1 MQLRDY
7 QNLAISNIRKSY
19 EAGNKNVLLTLPT
32 GAGKTVI
39 FSEITRL
46 AGLKGAN
53 VLILVHRKEL
63 IDQAGDKLTK
73 ADVKY
78 GIIAAGH
85 KESKSNVQIASVQ
98 TLINRLNN
106 PDQYN
111 LIIIDEAHHAVANSW
126 RKIFEFYKKAKRLG
140 VTATPMRMTGAGLGE
155 IFDDLI
161 VGSTIPELVDKGYL
175 AEHEVY
181 APPNKLNL
189 DKIRTIRGDYSK
201 KEVEDELDKVDIV
214 GDAVENYR
222 RLGQNK
228 PAIAFCISVKHGQY
242 VTNKFKEA
250 GYTAELIT
258 GSMNS
263 DDRKTLVDNFKDG
276 KIQILVSI
284 DVVSEGFDVENCYVA
299 ILLRPTQ
306 SEALYIQQ
314 VGRVLRPEPNK
325 VAIVLDHVGN
335 TKRHG
340 FVDDVRE
347 FDLHQK
353 AKTKRKGELAPAVE
367 TCEVCFAV
375 YRPQP
380 ICHVCG
386 HKKEIRK
393 REITYEDGELVKMK
407 KELKLDEGDPLIEKS
422 TGAKLYFY
430 AWDDDQ
436 RKTGFQFSLGRKNPK
451 AKCFTPAQF
460 KDFCKQDL
468 YGIHSKHTDYAK
480 KKFTEQFLSLV
491 RLAEVEIDDIAVIR
505 SEQQRRK
512 KLEEWSCK
520 TLKDWMRLAKKR
532 GHNEYWAK
540 KRWEIAKKRKRK
552 ENYDDD
558 DLFGF

>member
-7 QNLAISNIRKSY
+7 QNLAISNVRKSFQ
-19 EAGNKNVLLTLPT
+19 AKHRSVLLTLPT

-39 FSEITRL
+39 FSQITKL
-46 AGLKGAN
+46 AELKGAN

-161 VGSTIPELVDKGYL
+161 IGSTIPELVDKGYL

-242 VTNKFKEA
+242 VTNKFKQA
-250 GYTAELIT
+250 GYTAELIP
-258 GSMNS
+258 GSMKS
-263 DDRKTLVDNFKDG
+263 DDRKTLIDNFKDG
-276 KIQILVSI
+276 KVQILVSI
-284 DVVSEGFDVENCYVA
+284 DVVSEGFDVEGCYVA

-367 TCEVCFAV
+367 TCEQCFAV

-380 ICHVCG
+380 ICPVCG

-480 KKFTEQFLSLV
+480 KKFTERFLSLV

-512 KLEEWSCK
+512 KEEEWSCK
-520 TLKDWMRLAKKR
+520 TLKDWIKLAKKR

-540 KRWEIAKKRKRK
+540 KRWELSKKRKRK